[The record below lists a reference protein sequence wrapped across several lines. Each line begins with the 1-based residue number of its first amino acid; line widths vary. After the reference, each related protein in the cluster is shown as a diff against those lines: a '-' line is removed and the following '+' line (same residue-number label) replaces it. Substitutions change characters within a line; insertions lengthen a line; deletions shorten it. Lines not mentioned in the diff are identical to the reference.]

1 MKRLLLVAAA
11 ALPLAAALT
20 AVHPGATAAETPPAV
35 SDRATPQSADRCV
48 APALTPPKD
57 ARIVSV
63 SAVPKQGG
71 TLTYPPQPGASEPP
85 PPVTGVP
92 PYCQVDV
99 TLTHGSAGDRELIQV
114 WLPATGWNG
123 RFQALGGSGYLGGD
137 FGPSL
142 PSAVKAGYAVGTTDA
157 GATPTTGF
165 TADWAL
171 TDDGQVNK
179 TVLKNFAERGPHELA
194 VLGKAITKDFYGR
207 AAHHSYW
214 NGCSTGGRQGY
225 MEAQR
230 HPGDFDGILANA
242 PAISWDRFAVGDL
255 WPYVVMNEEDN
266 HLAPCELN
274 AFTTAATASCDGDDG
289 VVDGIVGSSIACDF
303 DAASLVGETV
313 LCDGEELTISARDA
327 AVVEKI
333 WDGPRAADGK
343 RLWFGLTPTAN
354 LGYVAGPAPFPV
366 ASSWVQNLLVKD
378 PSFDVSTIT
387 YADYERLFAQ
397 SVDEYHRVIG
407 SDDADL
413 SGLRR
418 AGAKLLTWHGGD
430 DQLVPL
436 AGTLRYRKEVA
447 RRFGDI
453 DDFYRVFVAP
463 GASHCQAGAGPAPTD
478 SLGALVEWVENGHAP
493 TTLAATSVAADG
505 TTTERDICLYPRT
518 SHVSGDSFTCR

>member
-1 MKRLLLVAAA
+1 MKRLLLVAAG
-11 ALPLAAALT
+11 LPLAAALT
-20 AVHPGATAAETPPAV
+20 AVHPGAAAAERPPAM
-35 SDRATPQSADRCV
+35 SDSCV
-48 APALTPPKD
+48 APDLVPPPD

-63 SAVPKQGG
+63 TAVPKPGG

-142 PSAVKAGYAVGTTDA
+142 PTAVKAGYAVGTTDA

-171 TDDGQVNK
+171 TDDGHVNK

-194 VLGKAITKDFYGR
+194 VLGKAITKDLYGR
-207 AAHHSYW
+207 SAHHSYW

-266 HLAPCELN
+266 RLAPCELN
-274 AFTTAATASCDGDDG
+274 AFTAAATAACDGDDG
-289 VVDGIVGSSIACDF
+289 AIDGIVGSAIACDF

-313 LCDGEELTISARDA
+313 LCGAEELTISAQDA

-343 RLWFGLTPTAN
+343 RLWFGLTPTAD
-354 LGYVAGPAPFPV
+354 LGYLAGPAPFPV
-366 ASSWVQNLLVKD
+366 ASSWVQNLLEKD

-397 SVDEYHRVIG
+397 SVDEYHKVIG

-418 AGAKLLTWHGGD
+418 SGAKLLTWHGGD

-436 AGTLRYRKEVA
+436 AGTLRYHKKVA

-453 DDFYRVFVAP
+453 DDFYRLFVAP

-478 SLGALVEWVENGHAP
+478 PLGALVEWVENGQAP
-493 TTLAATSVAADG
+493 ATLAATAVAADG
-505 TTTERDICLYPRT
+505 TTIERDICLYPKT
-518 SHVSGDSFTCR
+518 SHHSGDGFTCR

>member
-1 MKRLLLVAAA
+1 MKRLLLVVAG
-11 ALPLAAALT
+11 LPLAAALT
-20 AVHPGATAAETPPAV
+20 TAHPGAAAAEKPPAV
-35 SDRATPQSADRCV
+35 SGSATPRSAGCE
-48 APALTPPKD
+48 APDLMPPRD

-63 SAVPKQGG
+63 SATAKPGG

-92 PYCQVDV
+92 SYCQVDV
-99 TLTHGSAGDRELIQV
+99 TLTHGTAGDRELIQV
-114 WLPATGWNG
+114 WLPTTGWNG

-142 PSAVKAGYAVGTTDA
+142 PTAVKAGYAVGTTDA

-171 TDDGQVNK
+171 TDDGRVNT

-207 AAHHSYW
+207 AAHHAYW

-230 HPGDFDGILANA
+230 HPGDFDGILAAA

-266 HLAPCELN
+266 HLSPCELN
-274 AFTTAATASCDGDDG
+274 AFTAAAREACDNDDG
-289 VVDGIVGSSIACDF
+289 VVDGIVGDSISCDF
-303 DAASLVGETV
+303 DPASLVSEKV
-313 LCDGEELTISARDA
+313 LCDGQELTITAGDA

-333 WDGPRAADGK
+333 WGGPRAADGK
-343 RLWFGLTPTAN
+343 RLWFGLTPSAD
-354 LGYVAGPAPFPV
+354 LGYLAGPAPFPV

-397 SVDEYHRVIG
+397 SVEEYHQVIG
-407 SDDADL
+407 SDDTDL

-418 AGAKLLTWHGGD
+418 AGTKLLTWHGGD

-436 AGTLRYRKEVA
+436 AGTLSYRDKVA

-463 GASHCQAGAGPAPTD
+463 GASHCQAGVGPAPKD
-478 SLGALVEWVENGHAP
+478 PLGALVAWVEKGHAP
-493 TTLAATSVAADG
+493 ATLAATSVAADG
-505 TTTERDICLYPRT
+505 TTVERDICLYPRT
-518 SHVSGDSFTCR
+518 SHLSGGAVTCR

>member
-1 MKRLLLVAAA
+1 MMKRLLLVAAG
-11 ALPLAAALT
+11 LPLAAALT
-20 AVHPGATAAETPPAV
+20 AVHPAAAQTSPAV
-35 SDRATPQSADRCV
+35 SDSAMSRSTDGCERPSLMP
-48 APALTPPKD
+48 PAD

-63 SAVPKQGG
+63 SATAKPGG
-71 TLTYPPQPGASEPP
+71 TLTYPAQPGASEPP
-85 PPVTGVP
+85 PPVTDVP
-92 PYCQVDV
+92 AYCQVDV

-142 PSAVKAGYAVGTTDA
+142 PNAVKAGYAVGTTDA

-171 TDDGQVNK
+171 TEDGQVNT

-194 VLGKAITKDFYGR
+194 VLGKAITKDHYGR
-207 AAHHSYW
+207 AAHHAYW

-230 HPGDFDGILANA
+230 HPGDFDGILADA
-242 PAISWDRFAVGDL
+242 PAISWDRFAIGDL
-255 WPYVVMNEEDN
+255 WPYVVMNAEDD

-274 AFTTAATASCDGDDG
+274 AFTTAARAACDGDDG
-289 VVDGIVGSSIACDF
+289 AVDGIVGNPIACDF
-303 DAASLVGETV
+303 DPASLIGEKV

-327 AVVEKI
+327 AVIEKI
-333 WDGPRAADGK
+333 WDGPRTSDGK
-343 RLWFGLTPTAN
+343 RLWFGLTPTAD
-354 LGYVAGPAPFPV
+354 LGYLAGPAPFPV
-366 ASSWVQNLLVKD
+366 ASSWVQNLLEKD

-397 SVDEYHRVIG
+397 SVDEYHQVIG
-407 SDDADL
+407 SDDPDL

-436 AGTLRYRKEVA
+436 RGTLSYREKVA
-447 RRFGDI
+447 HRFGDI

-463 GASHCQAGAGPAPTD
+463 GASHCQAGTGPAPTD
-478 SLGALVEWVENGHAP
+478 PLGALVRWVEKDDAP
-493 TTLAATSVAADG
+493 ETLAATSVAADG
-505 TTTERDICLYPRT
+505 TRVERDICLYPRT
-518 SHVSGDSFTCR
+518 AHLSGGTVSCR